1 MKPQQQSEYTEYCRV
16 AITVTFIHRETI
28 IADSK
33 REIQNMP
40 ELVLLFYKFYILK
53 FPRIFVFDND
63 QRLEKPTGFKVDKT
77 KDGS

>member
-1 MKPQQQSEYTEYCRV
+1 
-16 AITVTFIHRETI
+16 
-28 IADSK
+28 
-33 REIQNMP
+33 MP